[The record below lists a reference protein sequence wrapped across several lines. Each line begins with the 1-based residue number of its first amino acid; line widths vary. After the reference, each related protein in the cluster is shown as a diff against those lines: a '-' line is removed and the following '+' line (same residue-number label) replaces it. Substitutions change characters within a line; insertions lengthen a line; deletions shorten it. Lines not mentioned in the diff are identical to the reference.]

1 MTLWGGRFTD
11 TPGGALWA
19 FTVDHS
25 DRRLLP
31 DDVRGSKAHAA
42 MLEHVGLISSEN
54 AALIQEGLAL
64 IEDEIVR
71 DEFVF
76 TDGDED
82 VHSAVERRL
91 AELIGV
97 AAGQLHTGRS
107 RNDQVVL
114 DMRLYLGRTGAGR
127 MAQLRDFVEVL
138 TERAGETAGIVVPTY
153 THLQQAQVGTL
164 GHHLL
169 AYAWM
174 LLRDIDRFDACLI
187 RIAESPLGAGASAGS
202 SLPLDPD
209 MVASSLDLPGIFAN
223 SLDAVAS
230 RDFVAEYIFC
240 CAQAMTHLSRLAE
253 ELVLWGTVEFGWATY
268 RDRDTTG
275 SSALPQKKNPDPAEL
290 ARGKAAAV
298 LGDLSAILALQKGL
312 PLSYNRDLQEDKRL
326 LFHADDTLAGA
337 LAALLD
343 MVAGATF
350 HPSPPSAW
358 STALEFAE
366 VLVSRGVPFREAH
379 EVVGRLVTTLLE
391 SGRGLEEVRKEDL
404 ASSHDVFQAEDVS
417 LADPNRSVSRRVT
430 PGSGSSE
437 SVFAQIEQIAA
448 VLDEGGKEGT

>member
-1 MTLWGGRFTD
+1 
-11 TPGGALWA
+11 
-19 FTVDHS
+19 
-25 DRRLLP
+25 
-31 DDVRGSKAHAA
+31 
-42 MLEHVGLISSEN
+42 EHVGLISSEN

-209 MVASSLDLPGIFAN
+209 MVASSLDLPGI
-223 SLDAVAS
+223 
-230 RDFVAEYIFC
+230 
-240 CAQAMTHLSRLAE
+240 
-253 ELVLWGTVEFGWATY
+253 
-268 RDRDTTG
+268 
-275 SSALPQKKNPDPAEL
+275 
-290 ARGKAAAV
+290 
-298 LGDLSAILALQKGL
+298 
-312 PLSYNRDLQEDKRL
+312 
-326 LFHADDTLAGA
+326 
-337 LAALLD
+337 
-343 MVAGATF
+343 
-350 HPSPPSAW
+350 
-358 STALEFAE
+358 
-366 VLVSRGVPFREAH
+366 
-379 EVVGRLVTTLLE
+379 
-391 SGRGLEEVRKEDL
+391 
-404 ASSHDVFQAEDVS
+404 
-417 LADPNRSVSRRVT
+417 
-430 PGSGSSE
+430 
-437 SVFAQIEQIAA
+437 
-448 VLDEGGKEGT
+448 